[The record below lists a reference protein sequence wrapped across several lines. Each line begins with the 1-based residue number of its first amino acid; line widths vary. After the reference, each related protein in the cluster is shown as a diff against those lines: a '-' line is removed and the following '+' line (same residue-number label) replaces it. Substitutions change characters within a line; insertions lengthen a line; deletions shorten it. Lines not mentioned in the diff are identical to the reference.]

1 MKKKI
6 SKILIANRGEIAVRI
21 IRTCRE
27 LGIKTVAV
35 YSTVDATSPHVQ
47 MANEAFLLGPGP
59 SRESY
64 LRGEKILEV
73 AKAADADAIHPGYG
87 FLSENPDFAERVTA
101 AGIIFIGPRPES
113 MRAMGDKTE
122 ARKLMQKSNVPVV
135 PGTPAIKSI
144 DDARAFIKT
153 NDYPVLIKAAAG
165 GGGKGM
171 RVVRED
177 AELAPAFATAQ
188 SEAASSFGD
197 DRVYV
202 EKYLDSP
209 RHVEFQ
215 ILGDK
220 KGSIVHLGERECTI
234 QRRHQKIIEESPSV
248 FLDEALREKMGKMAT
263 SAARAC
269 GYENA
274 GTIEFLMDSKKNF
287 YFLEMN
293 TRLQVEHPITELR
306 TGIDLV
312 AQQIAIASGS
322 PLGFSQNDIT
332 FRGHALECRISA
344 EDPSNDFLP
353 STGRIV
359 HLRPAGGIG
368 IREDRGIEEWGEV
381 TVFYDPMIAKLIAWG
396 ATRVE
401 TISRMIRAL
410 NEYEILGVKTNIPL
424 CEFVLK
430 HEYFREGNFDTHFLQ
445 DNFKP
450 NSISHA
456 DKEVIRAAVIVAAMT
471 TTRKKERENGLPSR
485 WSEWK
490 DQRKDLLRDV

>member
-35 YSTVDATSPHVQ
+35 YSAVDTISPHVQ
-47 MANEAFLLGPGP
+47 MSNEAFLLGPGP

-64 LRGEKILEV
+64 LRMEKILEV
-73 AKAADADAIHPGYG
+73 AKISEVDAIHPGYG
-87 FLSENPDFAERVTA
+87 FLSENPDFAERVTE

-122 ARKLMQKSNVPVV
+122 ARKLMQKANVPVV

-144 DDARAFIKT
+144 GDVKAFIET

-171 RVVRED
+171 RVVRSD
-177 AELAPAFATAQ
+177 AELGPAFATAQ
-188 SEAASSFGD
+188 SEAAASFGD
-197 DRVYV
+197 DRIYV

-215 ILGDK
+215 ILADK
-220 KGSIVHLGERECTI
+220 QGSVVHLGERECTI

-248 FLDEALREKMGKMAT
+248 FLDEDLRKKMGKMAT
-263 SAARAC
+263 GAARAC
-269 GYENA
+269 AYENA
-274 GTIEFLMDSKKNF
+274 GTIEFLMDSKRNF

-312 AQQIAIASGS
+312 AQQISIASGN
-322 PLGFSQNDIT
+322 PLSFSQDDIT

-344 EDPSNDFLP
+344 EDPADDFLP
-353 STGRIV
+353 STGKIV
-359 HLRPAGGIG
+359 HLKPAGGIG
-368 IREDRGIEEWGEV
+368 IREDRGIDEGGEV
-381 TVFYDPMIAKLIAWG
+381 SVFYDPMIAKLIAWG
-396 ATRVE
+396 QTRE
-401 TISRMIRAL
+401 EMLGRMLRAL
-410 NEYEILGVKTNIPL
+410 REYEILGVKTNIPL
-424 CEFVLK
+424 CEFVLT
-430 HEYFREGNFDTHFLQ
+430 HRDFCAGTIDTHFLQ
-445 DNFKP
+445 RHFTSDSLSLP
-450 NSISHA
+450 
-456 DKEVIRAAVIVAAMT
+456 DEEVMRTAAIVAVMT
-471 TTRKKERENGLPSR
+471 ANGSKQHENGLRSN
-485 WSEWK
+485 WNEWK
-490 DQRKDLLRDV
+490 NQRKDLLRDT